1 VYPFNRRADVARR
14 TFNERSATL
23 ADAILDRIVHDGHRI
38 QLRGESLRKK
48 KVQEQG

>member
-1 VYPFNRRADVARR
+1 VCLIDRRADVARR

-23 ADAILDRIVHDGHRI
+23 ADAILDRIVHNGHRI
-38 QLRGESLRKK
+38 QLRGEALRKK